1 MSGTA
6 LFQGARLPAG
16 AYQFMSPLDGV
27 DRLSFY
33 RRSDRYPVVVLATE
47 AKDEVLAAWREQ
59 LKIRIVI
66 VLALVALIGFLGI
79 YIVRQ
84 LLERQRMAET
94 LAAKEA
100 EFRLLAEESSDMVT
114 RIDLDGRLLYVSPS
128 SARLVGWPAEQLK
141 GTPALAGVNSEGLPQ
156 VELLVAS
163 LKRGE
168 AEDARIAYRT
178 RHREQGQIW
187 IESAMRVTRT
197 AGTGEIDGVVAISR
211 DISAQK
217 LLEDKLASL
226 ARSDGL
232 TGLANRRQFDERL
245 REEWARARRDGT
257 PLSLLLID
265 VDHFKKYND
274 HYGHQAGDRCL
285 HWVANVLAEAAR
297 RPADLA
303 ARYGGEEFVLVLPNT
318 DAAGCGEV
326 GELIRAGLRSLG
338 LVHALNDPS
347 RQLTISL
354 GGATIWP
361 GAAPASIECSSLI
374 EAADQALYAAKQN
387 GRDRLVMSAQLMKL
401 SKAIRA

>member
-1 MSGTA
+1 
-6 LFQGARLPAG
+6 
-16 AYQFMSPLDGV
+16 MSPLDGV

-100 EFRLLAEESSDMVT
+100 EFRLLAEGSSDMVT

-141 GTPALAGVNSEGLPQ
+141 GTPALAGVNSEDLPQ

-178 RHREQGQIW
+178 RYREQGQIW

-285 HWVANVLAEAAR
+285 HWVAKVLAEAAR

-387 GRDRLVMSAQLMKL
+387 GRDRLVMSAQVMKP